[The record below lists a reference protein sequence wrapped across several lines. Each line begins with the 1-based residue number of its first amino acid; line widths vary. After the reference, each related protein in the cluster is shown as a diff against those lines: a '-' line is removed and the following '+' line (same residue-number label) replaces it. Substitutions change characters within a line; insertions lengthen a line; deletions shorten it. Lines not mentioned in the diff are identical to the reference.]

1 MNKVDG
7 YGVYQRNY
15 YDRNV
20 QQKKEKN
27 SAKTNGTDKAA
38 NKGNVQLS
46 ERAKK
51 LLEQLRKTYKNMDIM
66 VADYETDEE
75 AAAYLSRGVKEYSVL
90 IDPDEL
96 EEMAANE
103 DVKKKNLDALD
114 SAIDQLKGMKNQL
127 SSDGQTEVTRV
138 GITIGKDG
146 EMSFFAEL
154 EKLGERQKEFIDNI
168 RESKK
173 DEVSEKSEA
182 DKTDPRHQYGQSYER
197 GKRTTVHASTIE
209 ELLDKISNVDWDS
222 IKEENTA
229 PMPGGRFSSSV

>member
-1 MNKVDG
+1 MNRVDG
-7 YGVYQRNY
+7 YSAYQSNF
-15 YDRNV
+15 YDKNV
-20 QQKKEKN
+20 QQKKAKG
-27 SAKTNGTDKAA
+27 SAKTNGADKTA

-103 DVKKKNLDALD
+103 DVKKKNLDMLD
-114 SAIDQLKGMKNQL
+114 NAIAQLKDMKDQLSG
-127 SSDGQTEVTRV
+127 DGQTKVTRV
-138 GITIGKDG
+138 GVTIGKDG

-154 EKLGERQKEFIDNI
+154 EKMSENQRERIEKA
-168 RESKK
+168 RE
-173 DEVSEKSEA
+173 EKQEA
-182 DKTDPRHQYGQSYER
+182 RKAEDK
-197 GKRTTVHASTIE
+197 GKSTRVYADSVE
-209 ELLDKISNVDWDS
+209 ELLEKLKSVDWDKVKDDR
-222 IKEENTA
+222 KES
-229 PMPGGRFSSSV
+229 GGKFDYTV

>member
-7 YGVYQRNY
+7 YSAYQRNY

-46 ERAKK
+46 DRAKK

-96 EEMAANE
+96 EEMAAND
-103 DVKKKNLDALD
+103 DVKKKNLDLLD
-114 SAIDQLKGMKNQL
+114 DAINQLKGMKDQL

-154 EKLGERQKEFIDNI
+154 EK
-168 RESKK
+168 
-173 DEVSEKSEA
+173 VSEKQRERIENAREEKLEA
-182 DKTDPRHQYGQSYER
+182 RREDNK
-197 GKRTTVHASTIE
+197 GKHTRIYADSVE
-209 ELLDKISNVDWDS
+209 GLLEKLKSVDWDK
-222 IKEENTA
+222 IKEDRKET
-229 PMPGGRFSSSV
+229 GGKFDYTV